1 MKKIVRGNDF
11 MLRVPVRKIVNGEKE
26 RFPLPACEEIEVNLV
41 NAFRRRKMEYTIG
54 VEDDS
59 LLEVRVQSSEMA
71 LGAYALEVKGKLFGC
86 SWRSN
91 EYEQLQL
98 VDNNASGD
106 TEFDET
112 DEGED
117 SVEMDT
123 ALVVLAP
130 VTVIDGNFEV
140 LKNEI
145 ANGVRDGKWLPLKR
159 GRKSDG
165 TFVDDCVEMGY
176 QSEATGYGS
185 TAMGYNCKASGN
197 TAHAENAGCKAT
209 GDNSHAEGNE
219 CTASGENS
227 HAEGKTC
234 TASGYCS
241 HAEGTGCTAGNSFSH
256 AEGEGCV
263 TSGHGSHAEGGHTKA
278 TYEFSHAEGE
288 YCISSGNSTHAE
300 GFRTIASFGS
310 SHAEGSETKASGSAS
325 HAEGSETKASGYTS
339 HAEGSKTIA
348 SGYYSHAQGYNNY
361 DDASFID
368 MVGVG
373 NTNNH
378 ETIRKNASVI
388 YVGRGSYY
396 DINTSDPKNGYQYL
410 IDVGGYKGQEI
421 GNAKSVQEVFA
432 DLEARITAIEKRLA
446 DTMSAADVEA
456 MFNGGTGNTSSQTI
470 TETTS
475 KNVGGTTDE
484 NINDK

>member
-11 MLRVPVRKIVNGEKE
+11 TLRIPVRKIVGGAAE

-59 LLEVRVQSSEMA
+59 LLEVSVHSSEMA

-123 ALVVLAP
+123 AIVVLAP

-241 HAEGTGCTAGNSFSH
+241 HAEGTGCTASDSFSH

-263 TSGHGSHAEGGHTKA
+263 ASGHGSHAEGGKTKA
-278 TYEFSHAEGE
+278 SSEFSHAEGQ
-288 YCISSGNSTHAE
+288 YCISSGSCTHAE

-310 SHAEGSETKASGSAS
+310 AHAEGTDTQASASDSHAEGFYTIASAHAS
-325 HAEGSETKASGYTS
+325 HAEGS
-339 HAEGSKTIA
+339 HTIA
-348 SGYYSHAQGYNNY
+348 SGYYSHAQGHNNY

-373 NTNNH
+373 NFTNN

-388 YVGRGSYY
+388 YVGRDSY
-396 DINTSDPKNGYQYL
+396 DNINPSDPKNGYQYL
-410 IDVGGYKGQEI
+410 LDVGGYKGQEI

-432 DLEARITAIEKRLA
+432 DLTSRIEALEAKLA
-446 DTMSAADVEA
+446 DTTAKE
-456 MFNGGTGNTSSQTI
+456 NQQT
-470 TETTS
+470 
-475 KNVGGTTDE
+475 N
-484 NINDK
+484 

>member
-11 MLRVPVRKIVNGEKE
+11 MLRVPVRRIVNGEKE

-59 LLEVRVQSSEMA
+59 LLEVSVHSSGMA

-106 TEFDET
+106 TEFGET

-123 ALVVLAP
+123 AIVVLAP

-140 LKNEI
+140 LKDEI

-209 GDNSHAEGNE
+209 GDNSHAEGNDCTASGLCAHAE
-219 CTASGENS
+219 GKKCTASGESS
-227 HAEGKTC
+227 HAEGVSC
-234 TASGYCS
+234 TASGVAS
-241 HAEGTGCTAGNSFSH
+241 HAEGFK
-256 AEGEGCV
+256 
-263 TSGHGSHAEGGHTKA
+263 TKA
-278 TYEFSHAEGE
+278 DANSSHAEGE
-288 YCISSGNSTHAE
+288 YCTASGE
-300 GFRTIASFGS
+300 S
-310 SHAEGSETKASGSAS
+310 SHAEGCRT
-325 HAEGSETKASGYTS
+325 T
-339 HAEGSKTIA
+339 A
-348 SGYYSHAQGYNNY
+348 SGYYSHAQGFSNY
-361 DDASFID
+361 DDNSFID

-373 NTNNH
+373 NYTNN
-378 ETIRKNASVI
+378 ETIRRNASVI
-388 YVGRGSYY
+388 YVGRDSHNN
-396 DINTSDPKNGYQYL
+396 INTSDPKNGYQYL
-410 IDVGGYKGQEI
+410 LDVGGYKGQEI

-432 DLEARITAIEKRLA
+432 DLTSRIEALEAKLA
-446 DTMSAADVEA
+446 DTTAEEDK
-456 MFNGGTGNTSSQTI
+456 QT
-470 TETTS
+470 
-475 KNVGGTTDE
+475 N
-484 NINDK
+484 

>member
-11 MLRVPVRKIVNGEKE
+11 MLRVPVRRIVNGEKE
-26 RFPLPACEEIEVNLV
+26 RFTLPACEEIEVNLV
-41 NAFRRRKMEYTIG
+41 NAYRRRKMPHTIG

-59 LLEVRVQSSEMA
+59 LLEVSVHSSEMA

-91 EYEQLQL
+91 EYEQIML

-106 TEFDET
+106 TEFGET

-197 TAHAENAGCKAT
+197 TAHAENAGCKAL
-209 GDNSHAEGNE
+209 GNNSHAEGND
-219 CTASGENS
+219 CTARGENS
-227 HAEGKTC
+227 HAEGKGC
-234 TASGYCS
+234 TASFPES
-241 HAEGTGCTAGNSFSH
+241 HAEGNSTTASGSSAH
-256 AEGEGCV
+256 AEGWWSKA
-263 TSGHGSHAEGGHTKA
+263 TTNMAHAEGAHTTA
-278 TYEFSHAEGE
+278 SGLCAHAEGD
-288 YCISSGNSTHAE
+288 ST
-300 GFRTIASFGS
+300 T
-310 SHAEGSETKASGSAS
+310 ASGD
-325 HAEGSETKASGYTS
+325 
-339 HAEGSKTIA
+339 
-348 SGYYSHAQGYNNY
+348 YSHAQGSYNY
-361 DDASFID
+361 DDKSFID
-368 MVGVG
+368 MVGISDYH
-373 NTNNH
+373 TP
-378 ETIRKNASVI
+378 KNASVI
-388 YVGRGSYY
+388 YVGRASYGGI
-396 DINTSDPKNGYQYL
+396 DINAPKNGYQYL
-410 IDVGGYKGQEI
+410 LDVGGYKGQEI
-421 GNAKSVQEVFA
+421 GDAKSVQEVFA
-432 DLEARITAIEKRLA
+432 DLTSRIETLEAKLA
-446 DTMSAADVEA
+446 DTTAEEDK
-456 MFNGGTGNTSSQTI
+456 QT
-470 TETTS
+470 
-475 KNVGGTTDE
+475 N
-484 NINDK
+484 

>member
-11 MLRVPVRKIVNGEKE
+11 TLRVPVRRIVNGEKE
-26 RFPLPACEEIEVNLV
+26 SFPLPACDGVEVNLV
-41 NAFRRRKMEYTIG
+41 NAFRRRRMAHTIG

-59 LLEVRVQSSEMA
+59 LLEVSVHSSEMA
-71 LGAYALEVKGKLFGC
+71 LGAYALEVKGKLFGR

-91 EYEQLQL
+91 EYEQIML

-106 TEFDET
+106 TEFGET

-123 ALVVLAP
+123 AIVVLAP

-140 LKNEI
+140 LIDEAVSESEKKTDTKLEEQKNEI
-145 ANGVRDGKWLPLKR
+145 TNGVRDGNWLPLKR

-227 HAEGKTC
+227 HAEGKEC
-234 TASGYCS
+234 VAEGKVSHAEGYKCRVSGFCS
-241 HAEGTGCTAGNSFSH
+241 HAEGVLCIASGDDSH
-256 AEGEGCV
+256 AEGKYC
-263 TSGHGSHAEGGHTKA
+263 TASGENSHAEG
-278 TYEFSHAEGE
+278 
-288 YCISSGNSTHAE
+288 NSC
-300 GFRTIASFGS
+300 
-310 SHAEGSETKASGSAS
+310 
-325 HAEGSETKASGYTS
+325 
-339 HAEGSKTIA
+339 IA
-348 SGYYSHAQGYNNY
+348 SGDYSHAQGSYNYN
-361 DDASFID
+361 DFSFID

-373 NTNNH
+373 YGSS
-378 ETIRKNASVI
+378 KQNASVI
-388 YVGRGSYY
+388 YVDRGPYGA
-396 DINTSDPKNGYQYL
+396 INVGNPKNGYQYL
-410 IDVGGYKGQEI
+410 LDVGGYKGQKI

-432 DLEARITAIEKRLA
+432 DLTSRIEALEAKLA
-446 DTMSAADVEA
+446 DTTAEEDK
-456 MFNGGTGNTSSQTI
+456 QT
-470 TETTS
+470 
-475 KNVGGTTDE
+475 N
-484 NINDK
+484 